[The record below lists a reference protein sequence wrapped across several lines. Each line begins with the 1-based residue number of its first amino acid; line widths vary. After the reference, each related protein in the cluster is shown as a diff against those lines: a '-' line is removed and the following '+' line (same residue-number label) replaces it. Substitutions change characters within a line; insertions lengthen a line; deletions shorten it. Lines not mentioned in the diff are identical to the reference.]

1 MVYRFV
7 VLSDEDEAF
16 VREFEF
22 LDSHSLLDFHNA
34 LQDELEFDR
43 SQIASFFMATESWE
57 KEEEFTLFDMGA
69 GSSTMENAV
78 LEEVIFRKNQ
88 KLLYVFD
95 FFNDRALFVEYVGEF
110 REEDDKEYPVCI
122 NSKGLPR
129 NRLPSV
135 VWHERNTI
143 TSSSPMMKMMTVL
156 TVMLLTMKSSSR
168 AKTRRICRNS
178 TTSKTWKRRKRIKL
192 SPRFIR

>member
-22 LDSHSLLDFHNA
+22 LDSHSLLDFHNN
-34 LQDELEFDR
+34 LQEELEFDR
-43 SQIASFFMATESWE
+43 SQIASFYMATESWE

-78 LEEVIFRKNQ
+78 LEEIIFRKNQ

-95 FFNDRALFVEYVGEF
+95 FFNDRALFIEYVGEA
-110 REEDDKEYPVCI
+110 REDEEREYPVCT
-122 NSKGLPR
+122 NSKGLPPKQVAFGGVAR
-129 NRLPSV
+129 KKYNSLV
-135 VWHERNTI
+135 VTDDDDDDVDEDVVDDEI
-143 TSSSPMMKMMTVL
+143 FFDGEDEEG
-156 TVMLLTMKSSSR
+156 
-168 AKTRRICRNS
+168 
-178 TTSKTWKRRKRIKL
+178 L
-192 SPRFIR
+192 SEFDNIENMDEEED

>member
-7 VLSDEDEAF
+7 VLTDEDETF

-22 LDSHSLLDFHNA
+22 LDSHTLLDFHNTI
-34 LQDELEFDR
+34 QEELEFDK
-43 SQIASFFMATESWE
+43 SQIASFYMATETWE

-95 FFNDRALFVEYVGEF
+95 FFNDRALFVEYVGETK
-110 REEDDKEYPVCI
+110 EDDNMEYPICT
-122 NSKGLPR
+122 NSKGLPPKQVSFGGVAR
-129 NRLPSV
+129 KKYNNLV
-135 VWHERNTI
+135 VTDDEDDEIDEEVIDDEIFFDTEDEEG
-143 TSSSPMMKMMTVL
+143 
-156 TVMLLTMKSSSR
+156 
-168 AKTRRICRNS
+168 
-178 TTSKTWKRRKRIKL
+178 L
-192 SPRFIR
+192 SEFDSAETDEEKE

>member
-7 VLSDEDEAF
+7 VLTDEDETF

-22 LDSHSLLDFHNA
+22 LDSHTLLDFHNTI
-34 LQDELEFDR
+34 QEELEFDK
-43 SQIASFFMATESWE
+43 SQIASFYMATETWE

-95 FFNDRALFVEYVGEF
+95 FFNDRALFVEYVGETK
-110 REEDDKEYPVCI
+110 EDDNMEYPICT
-122 NSKGLPR
+122 NSKGLPPKQVSFGGVAR
-129 NRLPSV
+129 KKYNNHV
-135 VWHERNTI
+135 VTDDEDDEI
-143 TSSSPMMKMMTVL
+143 DEEVIDDEIFFDSEDEEG
-156 TVMLLTMKSSSR
+156 
-168 AKTRRICRNS
+168 
-178 TTSKTWKRRKRIKL
+178 L
-192 SPRFIR
+192 SEFDATETAEEEE

>member
-22 LDSHSLLDFHNA
+22 LDSQSLLDFHNA

-95 FFNDRALFVEYVGEF
+95 FFNDRALYVEYVGEF
-110 REEDDKEYPVCI
+110 KEEDDKEYPVCI
-122 NSKGLPR
+122 NSKGLPPKQVTFGGVSR
-129 NRLPSV
+129 KKYNNLV
-135 VWHERNTI
+135 VTDDDDDDVVVDEEVVDDEIFFEGEDEDDLSEFDNI
-143 TSSSPMMKMMTVL
+143 E
-156 TVMLLTMKSSSR
+156 
-168 AKTRRICRNS
+168 NS
-178 TTSKTWKRRKRIKL
+178 DEEEEEE
-192 SPRFIR
+192 

>member
-22 LDSHSLLDFHNA
+22 LESHSLLDFHNA
-34 LQDELEFDR
+34 IQEELEFDR
-43 SQIASFFMATESWE
+43 SQIASFYMATDNWE

-78 LEEVIFRKNQ
+78 LEDVIFRKNQ

-95 FFNDRALFVEYVGEF
+95 FFNERALFIEYVGESNEI
-110 REEDDKEYPVCI
+110 EEREYPLCT
-122 NSKGLPR
+122 NSKGLPPKQVTFGGVSR
-129 NRLPSV
+129 KKYNNLV
-135 VWHERNTI
+135 VTDDDDEEAVVDDEI
-143 TSSSPMMKMMTVL
+143 FFDSEDEEG
-156 TVMLLTMKSSSR
+156 
-168 AKTRRICRNS
+168 
-178 TTSKTWKRRKRIKL
+178 L
-192 SPRFIR
+192 SEFDNIENVEEEE